1 MGQLYE
7 RAEIYDL
14 IESEQRTASIR
25 KDWEMFL
32 GERPIKTFLD
42 VSIGT
47 GGMTLPLQELGMEL
61 FGSDLS
67 EAMLARCREKALAK
81 QKPFELQCSDFRDL
95 SCWGDRQFD
104 CVASTGNALG
114 YVAAAAAYKDGRE
127 WFDAAKTQIWSNY
140 ELVRDA
146 FELVEIGRAHV

>member
-67 EAMLARCREKALAK
+67 EAMLARCREKAWLSK
-81 QKPFELQCSDFRDL
+81 SLL
-95 SCWGDRQFD
+95 SCSAVISGI
-104 CVASTGNALG
+104 CPAGETGSLIA
-114 YVAAAAAYKDGRE
+114 
-127 WFDAAKTQIWSNY
+127 
-140 ELVRDA
+140 
-146 FELVEIGRAHV
+146 